1 MEQSRPANQTMTY
14 DEVSMEQSKIFVK
27 ALQVRIFFLSILVS
41 DLIVVDTNVVV
52 FSLIYG
58 WHFLKIWILIGCLE
72 H

>member
-1 MEQSRPANQTMTY
+1 MEQPRPANPTMTY
-14 DEVSMEQSKIFVK
+14 DEVSMEQSKSFVK

-41 DLIVVDTNVVV
+41 DLIVVNTNVVV
-52 FSLIYG
+52 FILIYD